1 MIRPLPVYTLR
12 TARGDRLRVEAA
24 LRPGTAEALL
34 LTGDGPAVRLTAA
47 DVDWLMHSLQR
58 VRTRMAEEGVRRR

>member
-1 MIRPLPVYTLR
+1 
-12 TARGDRLRVEAA
+12 
-24 LRPGTAEALL
+24 
-34 LTGDGPAVRLTAA
+34 VRLTAA